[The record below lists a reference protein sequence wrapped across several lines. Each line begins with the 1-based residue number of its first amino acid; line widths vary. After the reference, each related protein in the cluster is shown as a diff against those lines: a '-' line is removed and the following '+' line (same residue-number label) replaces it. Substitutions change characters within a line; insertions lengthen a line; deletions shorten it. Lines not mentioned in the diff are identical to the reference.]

1 MLVLFPG
8 CPRLPR
14 VTPFQQVQPPQSLE
28 TPVPGSPLS
37 FVRWHLL
44 IFQPAQKGKCGSP
57 PRQHAFIFN
66 LGLYAVLT
74 VSVTLMWGISDALTL
89 GNLGAFGEYWN
100 YSCLCIHLLMWSINI
115 SLTTVSKILLCAVGI
130 ANLPLNFPS
139 QHRLQI
145 FCFIVSIRTVIYVNP
160 PLLNFNSGSL
170 VTLAEEV
177 SDLPLRSK

>member
-1 MLVLFPG
+1 
-8 CPRLPR
+8 
-14 VTPFQQVQPPQSLE
+14 
-28 TPVPGSPLS
+28 
-37 FVRWHLL
+37 
-44 IFQPAQKGKCGSP
+44 
-57 PRQHAFIFN
+57 
-66 LGLYAVLT
+66 
-74 VSVTLMWGISDALTL
+74 
-89 GNLGAFGEYWN
+89 
-100 YSCLCIHLLMWSINI
+100 MWSINI